1 MKASR
6 RARLAARPDQEEFSV
21 GCESLSIGKYSV
33 PIWLCRWRMAISSG
47 SELASV

>member
-6 RARLAARPDQEEFSV
+6 RAKLAARLDQEEFSV
-21 GCESLSIGKYSV
+21 WCESLSAGRYSV
-33 PIWLCRWRMAISSG
+33 PIWLCKWRMAISSG